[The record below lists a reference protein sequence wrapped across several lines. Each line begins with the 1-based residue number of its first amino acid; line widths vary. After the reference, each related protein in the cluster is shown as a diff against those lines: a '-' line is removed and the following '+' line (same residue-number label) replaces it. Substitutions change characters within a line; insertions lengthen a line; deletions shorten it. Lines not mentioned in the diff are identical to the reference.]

1 MEGSVGRENSPPQCN
16 LNGVTKG
23 LIGRQD
29 STGSQDGSRSSYSFR
44 NSSRSNNLSFF
55 SRVSS
60 SGNHFHK
67 QREDFVQD
75 SNAAATLLL
84 QNSSSSKDH
93 MDAAE
98 VTIDLLQ
105 AEAWMWEQN
114 SQKLMINLEILQK
127 ELSNRSKHQASLE
140 V

>member
-1 MEGSVGRENSPPQCN
+1 
-16 LNGVTKG
+16 
-23 LIGRQD
+23 
-29 STGSQDGSRSSYSFR
+29 
-44 NSSRSNNLSFF
+44 
-55 SRVSS
+55 
-60 SGNHFHK
+60 
-67 QREDFVQD
+67 
-75 SNAAATLLL
+75 
-84 QNSSSSKDH
+84 

-127 ELSNRSKHQASLE
+127 ELSNRSNHQASLE